1 MNNLFQCLPLIRII
15 QGQKVDPHA
24 GLRTG
29 GQRAKF
35 QALVTS
41 PSLSPP
47 VPSQGPF
54 LWASAEKAEAVSP
67 PAGCLH
73 LNRGLGRLK
82 GPQGHTERFHGVSQA
97 LGANLSLVAFQK
109 HTMQATVFFLL
120 DDCTWSGLFS
130 LLPHGTQGNKSSNNS
145 PCSWKRPQVSKVD
158 PSTSHLSLPEVGS
171 VLVPHYG

>member
-1 MNNLFQCLPLIRII
+1 MSAFNQDNSRPKSGPSCWAQDWGSEGQVPGSGDVTFLEPTCALTRPL
-15 QGQKVDPHA
+15 
-24 GLRTG
+24 
-29 GQRAKF
+29 
-35 QALVTS
+35 
-41 PSLSPP
+41 SL
-47 VPSQGPF
+47 GR
-54 LWASAEKAEAVSP
+54 ASAEKAEAVSP